1 MPYSAKI
8 QSLSQLYNRSF
19 NIYSKQIVQQM
30 GLLSVIEIIFLTGH
44 TVVMVTFNAKKL
56 ILTCAQMFD
65 NLFDVIIVVSTQK
78 QLRC

>member
-30 GLLSVIEIIFLTGH
+30 GLLFIEIVFLTGH
-44 TVVMVTFNAKKL
+44 TVVMVTSNAKKL
-56 ILTCAQMFD
+56 ISTCAQMFD

>member
-1 MPYSAKI
+1 
-8 QSLSQLYNRSF
+8 
-19 NIYSKQIVQQM
+19 M
-30 GLLSVIEIIFLTGH
+30 GLLFIEIIFLTGH

-65 NLFDVIIVVSTQK
+65 NLFDVIIVVSTEK

>member
-1 MPYSAKI
+1 
-8 QSLSQLYNRSF
+8 
-19 NIYSKQIVQQM
+19 M
-30 GLLSVIEIIFLTGH
+30 GLLFIKIVFLTGH

-56 ILTCAQMFD
+56 ISTCAQMFD